1 MKRLQEIGMQKN
13 WIYEVIV
20 STYYA
25 GTPHAA
31 PMGIWTEDYDT
42 LNMAI
47 YKDSKTLENIMKEK
61 EFTANFVDD
70 VTLFYESLFS
80 KDKIAFKR
88 LKQINAP
95 FIKDA
100 SAIIECKVKH
110 IEEEENRFHIS
121 SEIIDI
127 RIWDEIKLINRAEGL
142 VIESL
147 ILATRL
153 PHFPGRR
160 NEDTLKENFRIIAKV
175 APNSMYEHTM
185 KKVMDLFKF
194 RLI

>member
-1 MKRLQEIGMQKN
+1 MKRLKEIGMKKN

-20 STYYA
+20 STLYA
-25 GTPHAA
+25 GIPHAA
-31 PMGIWTEDYDT
+31 PMGIWSEDFDT

-47 YKDSKTLENIMKEK
+47 YKDSKTLENVIKEK

-70 VTLFYESLFS
+70 ITIFYESLFN
-80 KDKIAFKR
+80 KGKIAFKQ

-95 FIKDA
+95 VIKNS

-110 IEEEENRFHIS
+110 IEKKENRFHINA
-121 SEIIDI
+121 EIVDI

-153 PHFPGRR
+153 SHFPGRR
-160 NEDTLKENFRIIAKV
+160 NEDALKENFRIIGKV
-175 APNSMYEHTM
+175 APDSTYEHIM
-185 KKVMDLFKF
+185 EKVMNL
-194 RLI
+194 L

>member
-1 MKRLQEIGMQKN
+1 MKRLKEIGMKKN

-20 STYYA
+20 STFYA

-31 PMGIWTEDYDT
+31 PMGIWSEDFDT

-47 YKDSKTLENIMKEK
+47 YKDSKTLENIIKEK
-61 EFTANFVDD
+61 EFAANFVDD
-70 VTLFYESLFS
+70 ITIFYESLFN
-80 KDKIAFKR
+80 KGKIAYKR

-95 FIKDA
+95 VIKGS

-110 IEEEENRFHIS
+110 IEKKENRFHIRA
-121 SEIIDI
+121 EIVDI

-142 VIESL
+142 AIESL

-153 PHFPGRR
+153 PHFTGRR
-160 NEDTLKENFRIIAKV
+160 NEDALKENFRIIGKV
-175 APNSMYEHTM
+175 APGSTYEHIM
-185 KKVMDLFKF
+185 EKVMDIFK
-194 RLI
+194 LLD

>member
-1 MKRLQEIGMQKN
+1 MKRLKEIGMKKN

-20 STYYA
+20 STFYA

-31 PMGIWTEDYDT
+31 PMGIWSEDFDT

-47 YKDSKTLENIMKEK
+47 YKDSKTLENIIKEK
-61 EFTANFVDD
+61 EFAANFVDD
-70 VTLFYESLFS
+70 ITIFYESLFN
-80 KDKIAFKR
+80 KGKIAFKQ
-88 LKQINAP
+88 LKQINTP
-95 FIKDA
+95 VIKDS

-110 IEEEENRFHIS
+110 IKKKENRFHIS
-121 SEIIDI
+121 AEIVDL

-147 ILATRL
+147 VLASRL

-160 NEDTLKENFRIIAKV
+160 NEDTLKENFRIIGKV
-175 APNSMYEHTM
+175 APDSTYVRTM
-185 KKVMDLFKF
+185 EKVMNLFK
-194 RLI
+194 LLN

>member
-1 MKRLQEIGMQKN
+1 MKRLKEIGMKKN

-20 STYYA
+20 STFYA

-31 PMGIWTEDYDT
+31 PMGIWSEDFDT
-42 LNMAI
+42 LNMEI
-47 YKDSKTLENIMKEK
+47 YKGSKTLENIIKEK
-61 EFTANFVDD
+61 KFTANFVDD
-70 VTLFYESLFS
+70 ITIFYESLFN
-80 KDKIAFKR
+80 KGKIAFKQ

-95 FIKDA
+95 VIKNS

-110 IEEEENRFHIS
+110 IEKKENRFHINA
-121 SEIIDI
+121 EIVDI

-160 NEDTLKENFRIIAKV
+160 NEDALKENFRIIGKV
-175 APNSMYEHTM
+175 APDSTYEHIM
-185 KKVMDLFKF
+185 EKVMDL
-194 RLI
+194 L

>member
-1 MKRLQEIGMQKN
+1 MKRLKEIGMKKN

-20 STYYA
+20 STFYA

-31 PMGIWTEDYDT
+31 PMGIWSEDFDT
-42 LNMAI
+42 LNMEI
-47 YKDSKTLENIMKEK
+47 YKGSKTLENIIKEK
-61 EFTANFVDD
+61 KFTANFVDD
-70 VTLFYESLFS
+70 ITIFYESLFN
-80 KDKIAFKR
+80 KGKIAFKQ

-95 FIKDA
+95 VIKNS

-110 IEEEENRFHIS
+110 IEKKENRFHIRA
-121 SEIIDI
+121 EIVDI

-160 NEDTLKENFRIIAKV
+160 NEDTLKENFRIIGKV
-175 APNSMYEHTM
+175 APDSTYEHIM
-185 KKVMDLFKF
+185 EKVMDL
-194 RLI
+194 L